1 MNIDSEQRCSKGF
14 LGHFL
19 FVQGTQRL
27 WLPAQRVPCTVCK
40 GKQAQKQRRNEE
52 KNERNNQCGRNLC
65 Q

>member
-52 KNERNNQCGRNLC
+52 KNE
-65 Q
+65 